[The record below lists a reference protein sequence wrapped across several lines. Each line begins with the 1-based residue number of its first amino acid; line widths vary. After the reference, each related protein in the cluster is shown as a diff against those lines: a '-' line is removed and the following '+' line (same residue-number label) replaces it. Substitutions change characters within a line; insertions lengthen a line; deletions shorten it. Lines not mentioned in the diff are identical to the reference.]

1 MAKPS
6 ETQSEP
12 AAQSTGKNPA
22 GGKKKGK
29 LVIAIVA
36 GSLLAAGGGGGW
48 FFLSHRSSDH
58 AAQAKPLHHSP
69 PVFVTLE
76 PFVVN
81 LSGDVQ
87 HFLQVGIDL
96 KVADANVSDQVKA
109 HLPEVRNG
117 VLLLLSSKKVEEL
130 SSLDGKNQLRD
141 EIRAAVNRP
150 LGIQSTMPAAAPAPV
165 AKAPPGD
172 VAQAGDAVQ
181 PGDAHAAAPSHSS
194 AARTSIEPDEGVTE
208 VLLTSFVIQ

>member
-1 MAKPS
+1 MAKPTEAHPES
-6 ETQSEP
+6 
-12 AAQSTGKNPA
+12 AAQASGKNQS
-22 GGKKKGK
+22 GGKKKG
-29 LVIAIVA
+29 LLLIAIVA
-36 GSLLAAGGGGGW
+36 VVLLATGAGGGW
-48 FFLSHRSSDH
+48 YFLSHRSSDH
-58 AAQAKPLHHSP
+58 AARAKPVHHSA

-96 KVADANVSDQVKA
+96 KVADANVSDQIKV

-117 VLLLLSSKKVEEL
+117 VLLLLSSKQIEEL
-130 SSLDGKNQLRD
+130 SSLEGKNQLRA

-150 LGIQSTMPAAAPAPV
+150 LGIQTTFGPAAPV
-165 AKAPPGD
+165 ANARTGEAAKPDEA
-172 VAQAGDAVQ
+172 AQAGDA
-181 PGDAHAAAPSHSS
+181 HAAEPSRAAGAPSP
-194 AARTSIEPDEGVTE
+194 AEPDQGVVE